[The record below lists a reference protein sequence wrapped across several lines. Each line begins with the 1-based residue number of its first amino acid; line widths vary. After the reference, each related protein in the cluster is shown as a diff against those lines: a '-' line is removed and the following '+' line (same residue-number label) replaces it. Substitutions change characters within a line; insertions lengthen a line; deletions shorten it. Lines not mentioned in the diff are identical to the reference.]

1 MSEDLEIP
9 DFARSPLLRPLL
21 SSSSRPA
28 NEDSHIRG
36 VRHPVSSISNFPAPR
51 DRGAEAPAPP
61 PAKLASSR
69 KVPAY
74 LRGARGRDI
83 CNLASSHEALHQRGW
98 SEGPR
103 CPREAPTGDS
113 LPTL

>member
-9 DFARSPLLRPLL
+9 DFAHSPLLRPLL

-61 PAKLASSR
+61 RQAGKLQEGSS
-69 KVPAY
+69 
-74 LRGARGRDI
+74 L
-83 CNLASSHEALHQRGW
+83 SQR
-98 SEGPR
+98 SQGP
-103 CPREAPTGDS
+103 
-113 LPTL
+113 